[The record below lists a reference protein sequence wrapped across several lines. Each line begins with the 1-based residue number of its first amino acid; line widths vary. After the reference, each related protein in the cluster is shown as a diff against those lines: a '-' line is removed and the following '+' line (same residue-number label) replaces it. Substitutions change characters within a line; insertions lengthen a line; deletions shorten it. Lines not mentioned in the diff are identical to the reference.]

1 MPSPLA
7 VFRHALATAV
17 VESQG
22 LSLDQVDGLEQQM
35 RVPDAGRG
43 DIALP
48 CFALAKQLKQNPAD
62 VARQVADALSK
73 DDRWARVEA
82 VGPYVNVTY
91 KTGDLAGAV
100 VPFARAR
107 GYGTS
112 EAGRGKTVVI
122 DFSSPNIAKPLAF
135 HHLRSTV
142 IARRS
147 GACTRRTAGGSS
159 ASITSEIGESS
170 SGSSRAAFSGM
181 AIRSGVRT
189 RSIWSRCTSRRTRR
203 PTSPG

>member
-7 VFRHALATAV
+7 HFRHELAAQV
-17 VESQG
+17 VANLG
-22 LSLDQVDGLEQQM
+22 LSPDFADTLEQQM

-48 CFALAKQLKQNPAD
+48 CFAFAKQLKQNPAD

-73 DDRWARVEA
+73 DDRWEKVEA
-82 VGPYVNVTY
+82 VNQYVNVTY
-91 KTGDLAGAV
+91 RLADLAKRTIPA
-100 VPFARAR
+100 ARTQ

-112 EAGRGKTVVI
+112 DRGQGKTVVI

-142 IARRS
+142 I
-147 GACTRRTAGGSS
+147 G
-159 ASITSEIGESS
+159 
-170 SGSSRAAFSGM
+170 
-181 AIRSGVRT
+181 
-189 RSIWSRCTSRRTRR
+189 
-203 PTSPG
+203 